1 MHHDDLPVAFRST
14 DNTPGVFGGDGPGPS
29 LRGTIQ
35 HRNSPLP
42 GAQDTPVNPAPT
54 KDQIRARAQL
64 ELVAQRLYEDP
75 DAALRAMRH
84 DLDVEGAEAVRRRLE
99 QDFTHYGEAA
109 AAVQGP
115 AGERAQMVLRDGGLA
130 ADMERWL
137 AAGHTPSGPRLAQ
150 EDNVGQVVRAPEPEV
165 GARQPA
171 AADGPPPGTDPR
183 AGLNAE
189 ERLAYDQLEAF
200 AEAKER
206 ADRWQAAEARL
217 HAIQDHRDNLAAA
230 EKQIPPAKNALKA
243 EVEAA
248 FTDGAKAMERI
259 EAAMQQDGAA
269 ETARRIRAGELLSK
283 DQRKITAPKR
293 LLGVLPQRDGAAEAE
308 IRERVATRI
317 ETIGYYEGD
326 LGKWSTFQPQD
337 GPAVQGAKGVSAAL
351 DREEAQVVANSGIG
365 RVREQVARNR
375 PPPPHPS
382 VEASQ
387 LARSAQQH
395 LERLSPESRERV
407 IRAAQQSGLD
417 RMGAALSHLQTIQM
431 AARTFREGIEPPG
444 GH

>member
-1 MHHDDLPVAFRST
+1 MNST
-14 DNTPGVFGGDGPGPS
+14 
-29 LRGTIQ
+29 
-35 HRNSPLP
+35 
-42 GAQDTPVNPAPT
+42 PT
-54 KDQIRARAQL
+54 EDQTRPRAQL
-64 ELVAQRLYEDP
+64 EHVARRLYEDP

-84 DLDVEGAEAVRRRLE
+84 DIDVEGAEAVRRRLE
-99 QDFTHYGEAA
+99 HDFTHYGEAA
-109 AAVQGP
+109 PSVQGP
-115 AGERAQMVLRDGGLA
+115 ARDRAQVVLRDGGLA

-137 AAGHTPSGPRLAQ
+137 TVDHTPSRPQLAQ
-150 EDNVGQVVRAPEPEV
+150 EESVEQVMRAPEPEAL
-165 GARQPA
+165 GRQPVA
-171 AADGPPPGTDPR
+171 AHDPPPGTDPR

-230 EKQIPPAKNALKA
+230 EKQVPPAKEALKT

-248 FTDGAKAMERI
+248 FTDGAKAMQRI

-269 ETARRIRAGELLSK
+269 ETARRIRSGELLNK

-293 LLGVLPQRDGAAEAE
+293 LFGVLPQRDRAAEAE

-337 GPAVQGAKGVSAAL
+337 GAAVQGAKGVRAAL

-365 RVREQVARNR
+365 RAREQVARNR
-375 PPPPHPS
+375 PTPPHPS

-387 LARSAQQH
+387 LARSTQQH
-395 LERLSPESRERV
+395 LDRLPPESRERV

-444 GH
+444 AH

>member
-1 MHHDDLPVAFRST
+1 V
-14 DNTPGVFGGDGPGPS
+14 NT
-29 LRGTIQ
+29 
-35 HRNSPLP
+35 
-42 GAQDTPVNPAPT
+42 APT
-54 KDQIRARAQL
+54 EDRTRLRAQL
-64 ELVAQRLYEDP
+64 ELVARRLYEDP
-75 DAALRAMRH
+75 DAALRTMRH
-84 DLDVEGAEAVRRRLE
+84 DADVGGAEAVRRRLE
-99 QDFTHYGEAA
+99 HDFTHYGEAA

-115 AGERAQMVLRDGGLA
+115 ARERAQMVLRDGGLA

-137 AAGHTPSGPRLAQ
+137 AVDHTPSGPRLAQ
-150 EDNVGQVVRAPEPEV
+150 EDSVQQVVRPPEPEAA
-165 GARQPA
+165 GRQPA
-171 AADGPPPGTDPR
+171 AAHGPPPSTDPR

-230 EKQIPPAKNALKA
+230 EEKVPAAKAALKT

-259 EAAMQQDGAA
+259 EAAMQESGAA
-269 ETARRIRAGELLSK
+269 ETARRIRSGELLNK
-283 DQRKITAPKR
+283 DQRQITTSKLRFGAF
-293 LLGVLPQRDGAAEAE
+293 PQRNRAAEAE

-317 ETIGYYEGD
+317 ETLGYLEGD

-337 GPAVQGAKGVSAAL
+337 RPAVTGAKSVRAAL
-351 DREEAQVVANSGIG
+351 ELEEAKVLANSGIG
-365 RVREQVARNR
+365 RAREQVARNR

-382 VEASQ
+382 VESSQ

-395 LERLSPESRERV
+395 LDRLPPEGRERV